1 MENLKIASR
10 VSSEQVDTVSLT
22 FTWPDPAMCEK
33 LPNYLVQR
41 YFDSVSEQ
49 IKTRLKQSCDFL
61 SQRVDEAKKGLQEA
75 AGRRMKYQA
84 DHAQQYPEP
93 GSFQARVSQLTA
105 DIQNLRPQ
113 LDLAK
118 QREAHLLALGR
129 SSTQPGA
136 TKPAEEVWGPN
147 PERGRLTD
155 ELARIREDLDNS
167 TKIKG
172 MKEQHPYV
180 IGLKKRIADLE
191 DRIAKTPPTV
201 KLNDV
206 YSTGVAGTIQRSL
219 DLAAVEAEIRLVGN
233 RLSDAKSELDHLQT
247 HAAEYAK
254 VARDYAELIKTETER
269 SEEVGRWNVRLSDL
283 QMQLGAEVAN
293 RATIQ
298 ATIQPAKRPY
308 VPSSPNPLMVWAG
321 SVLIALATG
330 AGVAFLASMM
340 DRSVSS
346 ADLAEEWF
354 DLPVHGTIGEIV
366 TPAQRRARLAKRA
379 LFWPAAGAV
388 LLAMVAAAGWTA
400 TLRLTD
406 QDRYAQVLHQPL
418 TAIEAA
424 LGPEKTVGGGR

>member
-1 MENLKIASR
+1 
-10 VSSEQVDTVSLT
+10 
-22 FTWPDPAMCEK
+22 
-33 LPNYLVQR
+33 
-41 YFDSVSEQ
+41 
-49 IKTRLKQSCDFL
+49 
-61 SQRVDEAKKGLQEA
+61 
-75 AGRRMKYQA
+75 
-84 DHAQQYPEP
+84 
-93 GSFQARVSQLTA
+93 
-105 DIQNLRPQ
+105 
-113 LDLAK
+113 
-118 QREAHLLALGR
+118 
-129 SSTQPGA
+129 
-136 TKPAEEVWGPN
+136 
-147 PERGRLTD
+147 
-155 ELARIREDLDNS
+155 
-167 TKIKG
+167 

-366 TPAQRRARLAKRA
+366 TPAQRRARLAKRRCSGRRRERCC
-379 LFWPAAGAV
+379 WRWWRRRAGRRRC
-388 LLAMVAAAGWTA
+388 G
-400 TLRLTD
+400 
-406 QDRYAQVLHQPL
+406 
-418 TAIEAA
+418 
-424 LGPEKTVGGGR
+424 